1 MLETTDLS
9 AGYGALPVVREVNFS
24 VSAGE
29 IVLVLGPNGA
39 GKSTLMKTMAGF
51 LRPKSG
57 AISLDGGSLVGR
69 TPEGIARRGLRLVL
83 EGHRIF
89 PELTIEDNLRLGQLS
104 LPRRRRLSMKEVF
117 ARSFDVFP
125 ILGAKR
131 NDMAQSLSG
140 GQQQMLALVQ
150 AWTAQPKVLL
160 CDEPSLGL
168 AQSLV
173 PEILAFLRDR
183 ADEGM
188 AVVLVEQLIEHPLA
202 VADRVVMLRQGGVLI
217 DGPASD
223 FTDREYVARLMVGE
237 ETPNSHAGARGSA

>member
-1 MLETTDLS
+1 MLES
-9 AGYGALPVVREVNFS
+9 RQVAAGYGALPVVRDVDFS
-24 VSAGE
+24 VAAGE

-39 GKSTLMKTMAGF
+39 GKSTLMKTLAGF
-51 LRPKSG
+51 VTPTSG
-57 AISLDGGSLVGR
+57 SVELDGQSLVGR
-69 TPEGIARRGLRLVL
+69 TPEAIARAGLRLVL

-89 PELTIEDNLRLGQLS
+89 PELSIEDNLRLGQLA
-104 LPRRRRLSMKEVF
+104 LPRGRRLPIQEVF
-117 ARSFDVFP
+117 ERSFDVFP
-125 ILGAKR
+125 ILGRKR
-131 NDMAQSLSG
+131 LDMAQSLSG

-188 AVVLVEQLIEHPLA
+188 GVVLVEQLIDHPLA
-202 VADRVVMLRQGGVLI
+202 VADRVVMLRQGSVLVE
-217 DGPASD
+217 GPAAD
-223 FTDREYVARLMVGE
+223 FADRDHVARLMIGE
-237 ETPNSHAGARGSA
+237 ETPTAGQPM

>member
-1 MLETTDLS
+1 MLETVNLS
-9 AGYGALPVVREVNFS
+9 AGYGTLPVVRNVDFS

-39 GKSTLMKTMAGF
+39 GKSTLMKTLAGF
-51 LRPKSG
+51 LQPKGGS
-57 AISLDGGSLVGR
+57 ISLDGESLVGR
-69 TPEGIARRGLRLVL
+69 NPESIARRGLRLVL
-83 EGHRIF
+83 EGHRVF
-89 PELTIEDNLRLGQLS
+89 PELTIEDNLRLGQLA
-104 LPRRRRLSMKEVF
+104 LPRSRRLPITDVF
-117 ARSFDVFP
+117 ERSFEVFP
-125 ILGAKR
+125 ILGKKR

-188 AVVLVEQLIEHPLA
+188 GVVLVEQLIEHPLA
-202 VADRVVMLRQGGVLI
+202 VADRVVMLRQGSVLI
-217 DGPASD
+217 DGPAADFSD
-223 FTDREYVARLMVGE
+223 RDYVARLMIGE
-237 ETPNSHAGARGSA
+237 ETPGVGAGVSGPS